1 MREGVVKFRCGWTRH
16 GGPGAG
22 SPAAIVVRGHRDGLV
37 VFGPDL
43 DGAGTGVLTL
53 AERLYLSSPAHGSDD
68 GA

>member
-1 MREGVVKFRCGWTRH
+1 MSEGAIEFRCGWTRQ

-22 SPAAIVVRGHRDGLV
+22 IPAAIVMCGRRDGVV
-37 VFGPDL
+37 VFGADL

-53 AERLYLSSPAHGSDD
+53 AERLYLSSPAHGGDD